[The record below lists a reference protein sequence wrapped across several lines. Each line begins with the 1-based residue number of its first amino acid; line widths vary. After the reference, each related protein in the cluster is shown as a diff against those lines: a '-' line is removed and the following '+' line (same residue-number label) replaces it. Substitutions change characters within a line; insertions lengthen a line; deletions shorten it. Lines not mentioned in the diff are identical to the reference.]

1 MFSFRHFLS
10 ILALVTAF
18 VPAAYRAEAVTQNQN
33 QELQPKEEQ
42 KPARVATVGKR
53 VARVEGVPGKYV
65 ALTFDDG
72 PSATLTPRVLD
83 ILKANNA
90 RGTFFVLGRNAAAHK
105 DILRRAEA
113 EGSEI
118 GVHTWSH
125 PQLTRISAERVHDE
139 ISRTVNVIEQAL
151 GHKPVVMRP
160 PYGASNAALV
170 NKMFDNYGM
179 RSILWD
185 VDTLDWKHHN
195 PARTVEAADK
205 HARSGSIILV
215 HDIHATTVDAID
227 ALVKTL
233 QAKGYTF
240 VTVSDLIEMAETG
253 TDALVL
259 QRHRNP
265 GTALAGGAT
274 PAAAPALPQFEDDM
288 IAEVVEDDEPVPTTI
303 AKAPTPTPAAP
314 GSATITGTASSAPAP
329 TEVTAVAALPVLPG
343 TATIPA
349 PSYAPAEQEPDVPTL
364 VHVPAVDTAPALP
377 APTKGTSAD
386 SEVLTALKISADQAD
401 IPLPATLPSAGSA
414 TGTHSGLTHK
424 QTEQQLPDLPPSYE
438 LPPLLPESDNLLN

>member
-10 ILALVTAF
+10 ILALVTAL

-33 QELQPKEEQ
+33 QELQPREEQ
-42 KPARVATVGKR
+42 KPAPVTAVGKR

-105 DILRRAEA
+105 DILRRAES

-125 PQLTRISAERVHDE
+125 PQLTRLSADRVHDE

-170 NKMFDNYGM
+170 NNMFDNYGM

-227 ALVKTL
+227 SLVKTL

-240 VTVSDLIEMAETG
+240 VTVSDLIQMAESG

-259 QRHRNP
+259 QRLRNP
-265 GTALAGGAT
+265 GAALAGGAT
-274 PAAAPALPQFEDDM
+274 PASAPALPQFEDDM
-288 IAEVVEDDEPVPTTI
+288 IAEAVEDDEPAQPAMAAASV
-303 AKAPTPTPAAP
+303 PTPAAP
-314 GSATITGTASSAPAP
+314 GAAVISGAPSSKP
-329 TEVTAVAALPVLPG
+329 AVA
-343 TATIPA
+343 
-349 PSYAPAEQEPDVPTL
+349 E
-364 VHVPAVDTAPALP
+364 
-377 APTKGTSAD
+377 
-386 SEVLTALKISADQAD
+386 
-401 IPLPATLPSAGSA
+401 PATLPTAPTLPEAKPIAAAAKKIQVSLPSLPEPPTLIKTAPVQRREDS
-414 TGTHSGLTHK
+414 LTHK
-424 QTEQQLPDLPPSYE
+424 ATEQELPALPPACE
-438 LPPLLPESDNLLN
+438 LPPLFLDNDNMVY

>member
-1 MFSFRHFLS
+1 MFPFRQFLS
-10 ILALVTAF
+10 IIALVTAF
-18 VPAAYRAEAVTQNQN
+18 GPTYAVTQNQN
-33 QELQPKEEQ
+33 QELQPRQEEQ
-42 KPARVATVGKR
+42 PAPVTTVGKR

-105 DILRRAEA
+105 DILRRAES

-125 PQLTRISAERVHDE
+125 PQLTRISAARVHDE
-139 ISRTVNVIEQAL
+139 LSRTVNVIEQAL

-160 PYGASNAALV
+160 PYGATNASLVSNI
-170 NKMFDNYGM
+170 FDTYGM

-195 PARTVEAADK
+195 PARTIEAADK

-240 VTVSDLIEMAETG
+240 VTVSDLIQMAESG

-259 QRHRNP
+259 QRLRNP
-265 GTALAGGAT
+265 GAALAGE
-274 PAAAPALPQFEDDM
+274 AAAPSLPQFEDDL
-288 IAEVVEDDEPVPTTI
+288 IAEAVEDDEPAQPAVAAASVP
-303 AKAPTPTPAAP
+303 APAAP
-314 GSATITGTASSAPAP
+314 GAAAISGVPSIKPTDAAKPVSLPAATPLPDAEPI
-329 TEVTAVAALPVLPG
+329 AAKAKKIQVSLPSLP
-343 TATIPA
+343 
-349 PSYAPAEQEPDVPTL
+349 EPPTL
-364 VHVPAVDTAPALP
+364 IKAAPVQSSEDSLTRKSTDQEMPALP
-377 APTKGTSAD
+377 
-386 SEVLTALKISADQAD
+386 
-401 IPLPATLPSAGSA
+401 PAC
-414 TGTHSGLTHK
+414 
-424 QTEQQLPDLPPSYE
+424 E
-438 LPPLLPESDNLLN
+438 LPPLLLDNDNIVY

>member
-1 MFSFRHFLS
+1 MFPFRQFLS
-10 ILALVTAF
+10 IIALVTAF
-18 VPAAYRAEAVTQNQN
+18 GPTYAVTQNQN
-33 QELQPKEEQ
+33 QELQPRQEEQ
-42 KPARVATVGKR
+42 PAPVTTVGKR

-105 DILRRAEA
+105 DILRRAES

-160 PYGASNAALV
+160 PYGATNASLVSNI
-170 NKMFDNYGM
+170 FDTYGM

-195 PARTVEAADK
+195 PARTIEAADK

-240 VTVSDLIEMAETG
+240 VTVSDLIQMAESG

-259 QRHRNP
+259 QRLRNP
-265 GTALAGGAT
+265 GAALAGE
-274 PAAAPALPQFEDDM
+274 AAAPSLPQFEDDL
-288 IAEVVEDDEPVPTTI
+288 IAEAVEDDEPEQPAMAAASV
-303 AKAPTPTPAAP
+303 PTPAAP
-314 GSATITGTASSAPAP
+314 GAAVISGAPSSKP
-329 TEVTAVAALPVLPG
+329 AVA
-343 TATIPA
+343 
-349 PSYAPAEQEPDVPTL
+349 E
-364 VHVPAVDTAPALP
+364 
-377 APTKGTSAD
+377 
-386 SEVLTALKISADQAD
+386 
-401 IPLPATLPSAGSA
+401 PATLPTTPALPEAKPIAAAAKKIQVSLPSLPEPPTLIKTAPVQRREDS
-414 TGTHSGLTHK
+414 LTHK
-424 QTEQQLPDLPPSYE
+424 ATEQELPALPPACE
-438 LPPLLPESDNLLN
+438 LPPLFLDNDNMVY

>member
-10 ILALVTAF
+10 ILALVTAL

-33 QELQPKEEQ
+33 QELQPREEQ
-42 KPARVATVGKR
+42 KPAPVTAVGKR

-125 PQLTRISAERVHDE
+125 PQLTRLSAERVHDE

-170 NKMFDNYGM
+170 NNIFDNYGM

-240 VTVSDLIEMAETG
+240 VTVSDLIQMAESG

-259 QRHRNP
+259 QRLRNP
-265 GTALAGGAT
+265 GAALAGE
-274 PAAAPALPQFEDDM
+274 AAAPSLPQFEDDL
-288 IAEVVEDDEPVPTTI
+288 IAEAVEDDEPAQPAVAAASVP
-303 AKAPTPTPAAP
+303 APAAP
-314 GSATITGTASSAPAP
+314 G
-329 TEVTAVAALPVLPG
+329 AAAISG
-343 TATIPA
+343 A
-349 PSYAPAEQEPDVPTL
+349 PSIKPTDAAKPVSLPAATPLPDAEPIAAKAKKIQVSLPSLPEPPTL
-364 VHVPAVDTAPALP
+364 IKAAPVQSSEDSLTRKSTDQEMPALP
-377 APTKGTSAD
+377 
-386 SEVLTALKISADQAD
+386 
-401 IPLPATLPSAGSA
+401 PAC
-414 TGTHSGLTHK
+414 
-424 QTEQQLPDLPPSYE
+424 E
-438 LPPLLPESDNLLN
+438 LPPLFLDNDNMVY